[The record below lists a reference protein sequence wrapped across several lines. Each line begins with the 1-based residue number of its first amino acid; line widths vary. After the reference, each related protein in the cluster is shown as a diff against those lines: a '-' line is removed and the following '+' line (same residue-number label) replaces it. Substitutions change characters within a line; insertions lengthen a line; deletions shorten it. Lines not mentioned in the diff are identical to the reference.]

1 MSNKAKSVILKLL
14 SFACCVVPPVIVM
27 IQNGCFAPKNAN
39 AFQRLGIVGVAL
51 AIVIAISG
59 SRYLREF
66 LKPVVTSPVVVF
78 LVLWVLCGA
87 LSGVIAQFA
96 QAMKIGCISSAVA
109 VVFDVASFV
118 CRKRGEAE
126 QKEQREQK

>member
-1 MSNKAKSVILKLL
+1 MSNKAKSVFFKLL
-14 SFACCVVPPVIVM
+14 SFACCVVPPVVVM

-66 LKPVVTSPVVVF
+66 IKPIVTAPVMVF
-78 LVLWVLCGA
+78 LVLWILCGA

-109 VVFDVASFV
+109 VGFDIASYVFK
-118 CRKRGEAE
+118 KRGEAE
-126 QKEQREQK
+126 EKEQK

>member
-1 MSNKAKSVILKLL
+1 MSNKAKSVIFKLL
-14 SFACCVVPPVIVM
+14 SFACCVVPPVVVM

-66 LKPVVTSPVVVF
+66 LKPVITAPVVVF
-78 LVLWVLCGA
+78 LVLWILCGA

-109 VVFDVASFV
+109 VGFDVAAFV
-118 CRKRGEAE
+118 YRKRWETEKKE
-126 QKEQREQK
+126 QK